1 MTGHTDDGR
10 SPTAFSS
17 GAWSRNAA
25 LYGAARLLPF
35 NAELAAG
42 TLPPQ
47 AFRHYMI
54 QDAHYLVGFAQ
65 ALALA
70 AARSDR
76 PEHVAQFAGAAA
88 AAIEVER
95 TLHTDFFTRFGVSA
109 QEVAATPA
117 TPVTH
122 HYVSFL
128 LSSGFREPLAVHLAA
143 MLPCFWIYREIGRD
157 IHAHAAPG
165 NPYRAWIDT
174 YAGEEFSRAVDA
186 MIAVTDALAA
196 EASAKD
202 LAAMQASFTRAVQL
216 EWMFWDSAYREA
228 GWPVEAAIISP

>member
-1 MTGHTDDGR
+1 MFSDD
-10 SPTAFSS
+10 
-17 GAWSRNAA
+17 AWARNAA
-25 LYGAARLLPF
+25 TYEAARTLPF
-35 NAELAAG
+35 NRMLADG
-42 TLPPQ
+42 SLPMG

-70 AARSDR
+70 AAKSDN
-76 PEHVAQFAGAAA
+76 PSHVVQFAGAAA

-95 TLHTDFFTRFGVSA
+95 GLHTDFFERFGVSREEVEAA
-109 QEVAATPA
+109 QP

-122 HYVSFL
+122 HYICFL
-128 LSSGFREPLAVHLAA
+128 LASGFREPLAVHLAA

-157 IHAHAAPG
+157 IHGRAAAD

-174 YAGEEFSRAVDA
+174 YAGEAFAQAVNA
-186 MIAVTDALAA
+186 MIAATDAAWI
-196 EASAKD
+196 EAGERER
-202 LAAMQASFTRAVQL
+202 AAMHASFTRAAQL

-228 GWPVEAAIISP
+228 DWPV